1 MIKIGTQTPI
11 SDILPPPGWEGRC
24 VSEKKTGRFLWFP
37 HDQNPSPNS
46 VFGANALLSV
56 ILVQFS
62 QIPRAIYL
70 NVVVLQNINLHNSR
84 PIIFMVPT
92 RQYQFNFFTF
102 FRKFIS
108 MVFFKQTC
116 KREAWKGNITWSE
129 VEDSI
134 RSSLPP
140 WKGTRVYILT
150 VSLHT
155 VSRLQILFSC
165 ISVSKPSLKQVIF
178 SDKRRYRRKTA
189 KFYLLWFEFPRC
201 FEGFWWM

>member
-1 MIKIGTQTPI
+1 M
-11 SDILPPPGWEGRC
+11 
-24 VSEKKTGRFLWFP
+24 
-37 HDQNPSPNS
+37 
-46 VFGANALLSV
+46 
-56 ILVQFS
+56 
-62 QIPRAIYL
+62 
-70 NVVVLQNINLHNSR
+70 
-84 PIIFMVPT
+84 
-92 RQYQFNFFTF
+92 
-102 FRKFIS
+102 
-108 MVFFKQTC
+108 
-116 KREAWKGNITWSE
+116 
-129 VEDSI
+129 EDSI

-201 FEGFWWM
+201 FEGFWWMLNFNWHQDRFWHRTWGKEAFLAEDLFKISSPVIRWMKHNGFISFENFLLRRDRR